1 MYQMIM
7 TAGCLPLFQ
16 VIDMLNL
23 LYCYGQVIEF
33 LAFLQLRRS
42 RPDIARP
49 FRIGIDFCGACTM
62 LIVPLIFI
70 VVILCL
76 SSPSTLL
83 LSSGMVLLGPVAYW
97 VMDAARERKWC
108 HFADRGA
115 FSAYPSFL
123 FEEPLPTTMK
133 AAEGY
138 KSLDIDTEARN
149 GSS

>member
-1 MYQMIM
+1 
-7 TAGCLPLFQ
+7 
-16 VIDMLNL
+16 MLNL

-49 FRIGIDFCGACTM
+49 FRIGIGFCGACTM
-62 LIVPLIFI
+62 LVVPLVFI

-76 SSPSTLL
+76 SSTSTLL

-97 VMDAARERKWC
+97 ALDAARERKWC

-123 FEEPLPTTMK
+123 FEERPTTT
-133 AAEGY
+133 ATAGSY
-138 KSLDIDTEARN
+138 KSFEVDAEARS
-149 GSS
+149 GLS